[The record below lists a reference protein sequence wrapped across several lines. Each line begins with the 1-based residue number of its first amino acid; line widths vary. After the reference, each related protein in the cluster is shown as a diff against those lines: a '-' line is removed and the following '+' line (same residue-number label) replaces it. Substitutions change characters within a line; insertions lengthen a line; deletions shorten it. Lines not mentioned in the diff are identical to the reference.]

1 MAWTVLHHLLETALA
16 NLTRKIL
23 ASLDLQRCMAA
34 LESAV
39 AHSSELTTQ
48 NNYKEHCNVFFIAI
62 VNGIKKCCSY
72 RITRMDFAKL
82 LLL

>member
-1 MAWTVLHHLLETALA
+1 MAWTVLRHLLETVLA

-48 NNYKEHCNVFFIAI
+48 NNYKEHSNVFFTATVNSI
-62 VNGIKKCCSY
+62 VTC
-72 RITRMDFAKL
+72 
-82 LLL
+82 